1 MAVKAVR
8 AVDSELLGTLEHY
21 RALVTRGRCGAAS
34 SGGPSWRQGHAY
46 TMCTAVPVGCVC
58 GRAHVVMHVVPPH
71 AHTHLCTPLC
81 SCVCAC
87 VFGVCGL
94 AQV

>member
-8 AVDSELLGTLEHY
+8 AVDSELLGTLEHCH
-21 RALVTRGRCGAAS
+21 ALVTRGRCGAAS
-34 SGGPSWRQGHAY
+34 SGGPSWWQGHAY

-58 GRAHVVMHVVPPH
+58 GRAYVVPPH

-87 VFGVCGL
+87 VFGMCGL